1 MCVRIKTSRR
11 QTMKKGMMTCGS
23 IKCGKTMNNHE
34 VLLRIDGVD
43 KVVASGLSWLDARD
57 ISTSLN
63 ALGFWSGYTS
73 NCNIF

>member
-1 MCVRIKTSRR
+1 M
-11 QTMKKGMMTCGS
+11 
-23 IKCGKTMNNHE
+23 NHE
-34 VLLRIDGVD
+34 VILRLSGVD
-43 KVVASGLSWLDARD
+43 VVVAKNLSWIDARD

>member
-1 MCVRIKTSRR
+1 
-11 QTMKKGMMTCGS
+11 MKKSMMTCGS